1 MAAKKKEISLLP
13 DSENS
18 NALVNKLLRWVT
30 TVGRAIIIV
39 TELVVVSAFIS
50 RFWLDRKNSDL
61 SEIIRQQKAILEST
75 QQFENEYAL
84 LQARLTAL
92 SQDKQQTSPTLDTNI
107 ESLASTVPPGVSLQS
122 IRIDSSN
129 DISSVSIS
137 AISYDE
143 AAIVNFIS
151 NLSLNKNFTNVDIKK
166 IEKKPKDDK
175 YTIDLTFN
183 IKTVTAQK

>member
-1 MAAKKKEISLLP
+1 MPPKKKEISLLP

-61 SEIIRQQKAILEST
+61 SEVIRQQKAILEST
-75 QQFENEYAL
+75 QSFEKEYLL
-84 LQARLTAL
+84 LQTRLKSLDQDQQKVTDLDQKIL
-92 SQDKQQTSPTLDTNI
+92 SLSSSIPLGI
-107 ESLASTVPPGVSLQS
+107 VLQS
-122 IRIDSSN
+122 ISLDSSK
-129 DISSVSIS
+129 DVPSVNLS
-137 AISYDE
+137 AIAYEENS
-143 AAIVNFIS
+143 IVDFIT
-151 NLSLNKNFTNVDIKK
+151 NLSLNKDLTNIDIKK

-175 YTIDLTFN
+175 YIIDLAFN
-183 IKTVTAQK
+183 LKTTSSKQ